1 MNIDY
6 KGKTV
11 VVTGAAGYIG
21 SASARLFAALGA
33 TVVAADLPGEGLE
46 ALQEDIVR
54 EGGAVVPFPGDLTQT
69 ERVSELIALA
79 QQQQDGIDVLFN
91 NAGGMLPTPMLDV
104 DVPSFDNIRALNFD
118 AVYHACLAAL
128 PQMIERGRGVIIN
141 TTSSAGTGAVP
152 GLGVYGAA
160 KAGVNSFTRSI
171 AIEHGRNG
179 IRANAIAPSAASPG
193 LLAYLDTLPGGREA
207 YEAAQPMGRIGTADE
222 VAEVAAYLGS
232 DFARFVNGVVLPVD
246 GGIEALL
253 AMPQ

>member
-6 KGKTV
+6 TGKTV

-33 TVVAADLPGEGLE
+33 TVVAADLPGEELDALE
-46 ALQEDIVR
+46 ESIVR
-54 EGGAVVPFPGDLTQT
+54 DGGTMVPAPGDLTQPAQ
-69 ERVSELIALA
+69 VSALIALA
-79 QQQQDGIDVLFN
+79 EKQQGGIDLLFN

-104 DVPSFDNIRALNFD
+104 DVASYESIRALNFD
-118 AVYHACLAAL
+118 TVYHACTAAL
-128 PQMIERGRGVIIN
+128 PQMIERERGVIIN